1 MAALWLK
8 TVDTVQR
15 AAGEWQKKALG
26 TAWLVHSGERLTSGE
41 ALLQRPDFERL
52 LGAGGL
58 AYLRA
63 CRERD
68 DGARAERESQSKQ
81 IAQEQARVKEEQA
94 RTGRTQRRI
103 LALLVAVAVI
113 LVCGGVWIVA
123 RSREVGRQVS
133 LVLAAAAAKANDEGH
148 YTSAMRIA
156 IVAARDGWLNPAVP
170 EAEAEISRGAQS
182 SVMIA
187 EAKHNGGVYS
197 ASFSPDGRQVLTA
210 SEDDRTARIWD
221 AQTGQTVVMMKL
233 DDTVWG
239 AAFSPDGRRV
249 VTTSGS
255 NTEIL
260 RVWDAATGRVIVEA
274 NDDSGAR
281 SAAFSPD
288 GRLLVLTASFGRSAW
303 VRNAETLSLIAEVSF
318 DGPVT
323 SADLSPDR
331 RLVVAASDDKTA

>member
-94 RTGRTQRRI
+94 RTGRAQRRI

-239 AAFSPDGRRV
+239 AAFSPNGRWV
-249 VTTSGS
+249 VTT
-255 NTEIL
+255 
-260 RVWDAATGRVIVEA
+260 
-274 NDDSGAR
+274 
-281 SAAFSPD
+281 
-288 GRLLVLTASFGRSAW
+288 
-303 VRNAETLSLIAEVSF
+303 
-318 DGPVT
+318 
-323 SADLSPDR
+323 
-331 RLVVAASDDKTA
+331 SDDKTARIWDAVSGRTLVQVKHDDFVRSASFSPDGGRVVTATDGGTARVWDAESGKTIAEVKQGSFVMTAIF